1 MSSQANVEE
10 LAPVSSVSCPLSDRE
25 QTRNLIL
32 VGINTSLC
40 YLGAPVLYADLV
52 HTSLCRALQASA
64 TVANLPST
72 AYLVMSAMP
81 LFVAWLFPQVR
92 SLKAL
97 MVGCY
102 SSLAASGAVVSASL
116 ALPLPDSLRLAL
128 VIAHAGILGAARTTA
143 VACEFEVLGRAV
155 SESRRGRA
163 LGLAYGLGPVWAVG
177 GSLAS
182 QLLLNRTVEIP
193 GLGSLAISG
202 WDIPF
207 NFATLFAASVPL
219 MALAAFLAGCYVI
232 PLPEREPGR
241 QPFLEGV
248 FGGLGRFLSHRIA
261 LHATVIAVVVMSGLN
276 GLSNMSLYTEDILRV
291 PPADLAGYQNTWRYI
306 CKGAA
311 GLSFGWLLTRT
322 NPRALVSVTTLV
334 GLAGFAWVL
343 ATPPSLFLLSF
354 GLVGAGQLFGIYITN
369 YILCCSPAAQMRRY
383 MAFTMLAMFLVAP
396 SGALFGWIVDYYG
409 ATDRAFGFRLSF
421 AVAVGFFLIGVVLTW
436 FLPTRPNREEGS
448 LS

>member
-1 MSSQANVEE
+1 M
-10 LAPVSSVSCPLSDRE
+10 
-25 QTRNLIL
+25 L
-32 VGINTSLC
+32 VGVNTGLC

-52 HTSLCRALQASA
+52 HTSLCRALNASA

-97 MVGCY
+97 MVCCY
-102 SSLAASGAVVSASL
+102 GLIAVAGMVVSASL
-116 ALPLPDSLRLAL
+116 VLPVPDSLRLIL
-128 VIAHAGILGAARTTA
+128 VIAHAAVLGAARTTA

-155 SESRRGRA
+155 SESRRGPA

-182 QLLLNRTVEIP
+182 QLLLNNTVEIP
-193 GLGSLAISG
+193 GFGALTIAG
-202 WDIPF
+202 WEMPF
-207 NFATLFAASVPL
+207 NFATLFAASVPM
-219 MALAAFLAGCYVI
+219 MALAAILAVCYVI

-248 FGGLGRFLSHRIA
+248 FGGLGRFLGHRVA
-261 LHATVIAVVVMSGLN
+261 LLATVIAVVVMSGLN
-276 GLSNMSLYTEDILRV
+276 GISNMGLYTEKILGV
-291 PPADLAGYQNTWRYI
+291 PPADLAGYQNTWRYF

-311 GLSFGWLLTRT
+311 GLFFGWLLTRT
-322 NPRALVSVTTLV
+322 SPRALVIVTTTV

-343 ATPPSLFLLSF
+343 VTPPSLFLLSF

-369 YILCCSPAAQMRRY
+369 YILCCAPAAQMRRY
-383 MAFTMLAMFLVAP
+383 MAFTMLAMFPVAATGP
-396 SGALFGWIVDYYG
+396 LFGGIVDSYG
-409 ATDRAFGFRLSF
+409 SAERALGFRYSF
-421 AVAVGFFLIGVVLTW
+421 AVAAGFFVVGLIMTL
-436 FLPTRPNREEGS
+436 FLPSRPTPEERT
-448 LS
+448 